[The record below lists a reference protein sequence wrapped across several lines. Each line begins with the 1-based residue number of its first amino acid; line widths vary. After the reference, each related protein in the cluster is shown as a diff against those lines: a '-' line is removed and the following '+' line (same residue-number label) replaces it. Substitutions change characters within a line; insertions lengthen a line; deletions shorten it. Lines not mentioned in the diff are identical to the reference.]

1 MPVNDV
7 SIHIEAEDRS
17 QQAFR
22 QVDQS
27 LKSLE
32 QQTRA
37 VQSSTRQSAAALGLF
52 DDEAKKAAI
61 GVTALS
67 SSFQRTGRRATELDR
82 GFTRASGGANILT
95 RSVGSLG
102 GVRWS

>member
-1 MPVNDV
+1 MPADAQ
-7 SIHIEAEDRS
+7 IRITAENQT

-22 QVDQS
+22 QTDAS

-37 VQSSTRQSAAALGLF
+37 VQGSTRQSAAALGLF

-82 GFTRASGGANILT
+82 GFTRASDGANILT